1 MKKTLCLVAAVM
13 GLFACKNQ
21 EVPEQTPV
29 EEPQVTTQQNNGAA
43 YFANPVAW
51 NGTFIEIGSAMTKT
65 ASSAQ
70 HAPMRTNEDPSYP
83 LYFIDPQDG
92 TWPVTVT
99 VSYGEEGVMGVDGLE
114 HSGIMRI
121 SATNLF
127 EQPGSVVTPAFENFQ
142 VYGTLLTGTQKIE
155 NLGKNLNDH
164 LVYDVTVSNGVFGSG
179 SEFVYSEH
187 TMRELVSGLGAND
200 LLLPDVT
207 THQYSITGWMK
218 GVSSI
223 DTIPGYEITIDE
235 SAPMVIAVGDL
246 YPTAGHVVITFD
258 KPIVYNFSEEEMTK
272 GIPVASISVDEC
284 EMSFLGRVSDGV
296 YRAKVLVPV
305 NNVSFSTITVSIQF
319 NMDARGIVMESVT
332 FGVEGLEG

>member
-29 EEPQVTTQQNNGAA
+29 VEEPQQNNSTA

-51 NGTFIEIGSAMTKT
+51 NGTFIEIGNAMTKT

-70 HAPMRTNEDPSYP
+70 HAPMRTNEEPSYP
-83 LYFIDPQDG
+83 LYLIDPQDG

-99 VSYGEEGVMGVDGLE
+99 VNYGEEGVMGVDGLE

-127 EQPGSVVTPAFENFQ
+127 EQPGSIVTPALENFH
-142 VYGTLLTGTQKIE
+142 VYGTVLTGTQSIE

-164 LVYDVTVSNGVFGSG
+164 LVYDVTVSNGVLGSG

-187 TMRELVSGLGAND
+187 TMRELVSGLGDND

-218 GVSSI
+218 GVSTVDS
-223 DTIPGYEITIDE
+223 IPGYEITIDE
-235 SAPMVIAVGDL
+235 DAPMVIAVGDL
-246 YPTAGHVVITFD
+246 YPTAGHVTITFD
-258 KPIVYNFSEEEMTK
+258 KPIVYNFSEEEMAK
-272 GIPVASISVDEC
+272 GMPVASISVEEC
-284 EMSFLGRVSDGV
+284 EMNFLGRVSDGV

-305 NNVSFSTITVSIQF
+305 NVMSSTITVSVQF
-319 NMDARGIVMESVT
+319 NMDAQGIVKESVT
-332 FGVEGLEG
+332 FEVEE

>member
-1 MKKTLCLVAAVM
+1 MKKTLFLVAAVM

-21 EVPEQTPV
+21 KVPEQTPV
-29 EEPQVTTQQNNGAA
+29 VEQETTQQNNSTA

-51 NGTFIEIGSAMTKT
+51 NGTFIEIGNAMTKT

-70 HAPMRTNEDPSYP
+70 HAPMRTNEEPSYP
-83 LYFIDPQDG
+83 LYLIDPQDG

-99 VSYGEEGVMGVDGLE
+99 VNYGEEGVMGVDGLE

-127 EQPGSVVTPAFENFQ
+127 EQPNSVVTPALENFH
-142 VYGTLLTGTQKIE
+142 VYGTVLTGTQRIE

-164 LVYDVTVSNGVFGSG
+164 LVYDVTVLNGVLGSG

-187 TMRELVSGLGAND
+187 TMRELVSGLGDNG

-218 GVSSI
+218 GVSTI
-223 DTIPGYEITIDE
+223 DSIPGYEITIDE

-246 YPTAGHVVITFD
+246 YPTAGHVTITFD
-258 KPIVYNFSEEEMTK
+258 KPIVYNFSAEEMAK
-272 GIPVASISVDEC
+272 GMPVPSISVEEC
-284 EMSFLGRVSDGV
+284 EMNFLGRVSDGV

-305 NNVSFSTITVSIQF
+305 NVISSTITISVQF
-319 NMDARGIVMESVT
+319 NMDAQGIVKESVT
-332 FGVEGLEG
+332 FGVEE